1 MAMKFGI
8 FDHMDQG
15 DQPLGRQYEER
26 LKLIEAYDE
35 GGFHAYHLAEHHAT
49 PLGMAPSPS
58 VFLAAVAQRTRRL
71 RFGPLVYTLSLYH
84 PLRLAEE
91 ICMLDQMSG
100 GRLELGIGQGVSPHE
115 LAYYGVE
122 PDTVRS
128 LYLEASSVILAA
140 LDTKTLTFRG
150 KHFHFEDVPI
160 EMEPVQRPHPPLW
173 CGTSSPEGTRWFA
186 ENRVNCVTNA
196 PAFRARAIT
205 DRYRE
210 EWDKL
215 GGNPAEIP
223 LMGMARHIILADSF
237 DEALRIGRP
246 AYDKWY
252 KSFMLLWEKFG
263 TQPPNVR
270 LPTTFDEFVRSGFAF
285 IGRPDTVCAALGEQ
299 IEAAGINYLLC
310 RFAFGSLPYE
320 ASRRSVDLFTREIMP
335 KLV

>member
-1 MAMKFGI
+1 
-8 FDHMDQG
+8 
-15 DQPLGRQYEER
+15 
-26 LKLIEAYDE
+26 
-35 GGFHAYHLAEHHAT
+35 
-49 PLGMAPSPS
+49 MAPSPS
-58 VFLAAVAQRTRRL
+58 VFLAAVAQRTKRL

-122 PDTVRS
+122 PETVRG
-128 LYLEASSVILAA
+128 LYLEASAVILAA
-140 LDTKTLTFRG
+140 LDTKTLTFHGR
-150 KHFHFEDVPI
+150 HFRFEDVPI

-186 ENRVNCVTNA
+186 ENKVNCVTNA
-196 PAFRARAIT
+196 PASRARAIT

-210 EWDKL
+210 EWDKI
-215 GGNPAEIP
+215 GGEPADIP
-223 LMGMARHIILADSF
+223 LMGMARHIILADSE

-252 KSFMLLWEKFG
+252 RSFMLLWDKFG
-263 TQPPNVR
+263 TSPPNVR
-270 LPTTFDEFVRSGFAF
+270 LPTTFDEFVHARLAF
-285 IGRPDTVCAALGEQ
+285 IGRPDAVCAALREQ
-299 IEAAGINYLLC
+299 IEMAGINYLLC

-320 ASRRSVDLFTREIMP
+320 ASRRSVDLFAREVMP